1 MKSSSIHELSRGI
14 DVCAA
19 YHLFDYHLYPGV
31 MLWEFQLGPNV
42 SISVNVR
49 IGPGAR
55 LIGCIILDGEEVKV
69 CLLFK
74 ALTDPIDLRNL
85 HTSEAGTTNES
96 MSH

>member
-1 MKSSSIHELSRGI
+1 
-14 DVCAA
+14 
-19 YHLFDYHLYPGV
+19 
-31 MLWEFQLGPNV
+31 MLWEFQLGRNV
-42 SISVNVR
+42 SISVNVC
-49 IGPGAR
+49 IGPGAC

-85 HTSEAGTTNES
+85 HTSEAVTTNES